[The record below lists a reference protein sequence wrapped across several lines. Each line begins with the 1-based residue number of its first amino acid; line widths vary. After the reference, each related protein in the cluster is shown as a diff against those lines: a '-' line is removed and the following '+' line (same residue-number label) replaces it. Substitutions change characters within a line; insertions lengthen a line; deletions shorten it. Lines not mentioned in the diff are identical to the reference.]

1 MNFPN
6 PLTSFE
12 EKKSKEYGLKVAR
25 LISEDWFSGGMIGN
39 GCNFWS
45 RREYIRNKRLLVRGE
60 SDNTY
65 FKNQFKK
72 SDMDLDYLNIDWSQ
86 VNWAEK
92 FARIVSNGIGDHNY
106 KLDVRATDR
115 LSVLQRKKKEELY
128 KTLMGNKEMLQGISQ
143 SLGVDVMPNTFVPV
157 DEQEMQIY
165 MEIKERPK
173 IEIAEEIL
181 IDFIKESNNWD
192 FIEEQKNKDL
202 VDIGIIVARVWIDKN
217 DGVKVAYVDPENY
230 IHSPVRRN
238 DFEDKYYE
246 GVVENI
252 TLSDLRRE
260 SGFSDEDLVKI
271 AKQYAPISSAGVY
284 NGSNID
290 KFLDHRVDVLRFAYK
305 TSKNIVFKAKKRK
318 GEVVKLSQRK
328 DNFDI
333 PEREDVGRLSKTLDT
348 WLEGNYVI
356 GTDYIYDYREC
367 ENLYDDVMNKAQSP
381 FITFAYDIYENRL
394 RSFTDNIEAPA
405 RQLQKIHLKIQQL
418 ISELKPD
425 LIEIDV
431 DMLAELDD
439 GSGGAKTQNW
449 EMALSLLDVKGVVLK
464 KRVNLGDDGLKDSQA
479 VRSYPTQQGSALPVL
494 LNTWAHYYNLIREN
508 TGVNPARD
516 GSLPANSLVGTNQMA
531 QLASNTVTR
540 NILDTAIQF
549 NKKVAEVISTRLHN
563 IYFYK
568 EAKKLKDLYTMVVS
582 KHFMEAMDIMKGRHL
597 HEFGFTFRMLPAD
610 EELRDFNQD
619 LTIALQ
625 EQSIDAEVKIEATR
639 IAKTNVKLATQ
650 YLMYHRRRR
659 MKERQQEQMMLAE
672 QKSRSDAMA
681 AQSKV
686 QAETQAYQF
695 KKEIDLRFEAQ
706 KMQLEL
712 TKEQAL
718 MELKQPTKDREF
730 QQSAYLKQLEQQGI
744 WNKEKFREDRK
755 DERTKLQ
762 ASQQSEL
769 IKQRQGKSEGV
780 DFSLIEGLEKF
791 S

>member
-12 EKKSKEYGLKVAR
+12 EKKSKEYGLKIAR
-25 LISEDWFSGGMIGN
+25 LISQDWFSGGMIGN

-45 RREYIRNKRLLVRGE
+45 RRDYIRNKRLLVRGE

-72 SDMDLDYLNIDWSQ
+72 NDMDLDYLNIDWSQ

-92 FARIVSNGIGDHNY
+92 FARIVSNGIGDQNY

-115 LSVLQRKKKEELY
+115 LSVLQRKKKEETY
-128 KTLMGNKEMLQGISQ
+128 KTFMKSKEMLKGIKEE
-143 SLGVDVMPNTFVPV
+143 LGVDVMPDVYIPE

-181 IDFIKESNNWD
+181 IDFIKESNNWS

-217 DGVKVAYVDPENY
+217 DGVKVAYIDPENY
-230 IHSPVRRN
+230 IHSPVKRN

-246 GVVENI
+246 GVVESI

-260 SGFSDEDLVKI
+260 SNFSDEDLLKI
-271 AKQYAPISSAGVY
+271 AKQYAPMSSSSIY
-284 NGSNID
+284 NTSNGID
-290 KFLDHRVDVLRFAYK
+290 KFLDYRVDVLRFAYK

-318 GEVVKLSQRK
+318 GEIVKLSQRK

-333 PEREDVGRLSKTLDT
+333 PERDDVGKLSKTLDT

-439 GSGGAKTQNW
+439 GSGGSKTQNW
-449 EMALSLLDVKGVVLK
+449 ELALSLLDVKGVVLK

-479 VRSYPTQQGSALPVL
+479 VRSFPHQQGSALPIL

-540 NILDTAIQF
+540 NILNTAIGF

-568 EAKKLKDLYTMVVS
+568 EAKKLKDLYNNIIS
-582 KHFMEAMDIMKGRHL
+582 KHLMDSLDVMKGRHL

-686 QAETQAYQF
+686 QAETQAYQL
-695 KKEIDLRFEAQ
+695 KKEIDLHFEAQ
-706 KMQLEL
+706 KIQLEL

-718 MELKQPTKDREF
+718 MELRQPTKDKEF

-769 IKQRQGKSEGV
+769 IKQRQGKSDGV
-780 DFSLIEGLEKF
+780 DFGLVEG
-791 S
+791 

>member
-1 MNFPN
+1 MQIPN
-6 PLTSFE
+6 PLLSFE
-12 EKKSKEYGLKVAR
+12 EKKTNSYGLKVAR
-25 LISEDWFSGGMIGN
+25 LISEDWFSGGMIGS
-39 GCNFWS
+39 GCSFSS
-45 RREYIRNKRLLVRGE
+45 RREYIGQKRLLVRGE
-60 SDNTY
+60 SDSAY
-65 FKNQFKK
+65 FKDQFKK
-72 SDMDLDYLNIDWSQ
+72 NDMDLDYLNIDWSP

-92 FARIVSNGIGDHNY
+92 FARIVSNGIGDQNY

-115 LSVLQRKKKEELY
+115 LSALARNKKEKMY
-128 KTLMGNKEMLQGISQ
+128 KTLMSSREMLKNISQ
-143 SLGVDVMPNTFVPV
+143 ELGVNAMPDTYIPEN
-157 DEQEMQIY
+157 EEEMQIY
-165 MEIKERPK
+165 MDIKERPK
-173 IEIAEEIL
+173 IEIAEETL
-181 IDFIKESNNWD
+181 IDYIKESNNWS

-217 DGVKVAYVDPENY
+217 DGVKVGYVDPENY
-230 IHSPVRRN
+230 IHSPVSRN
-238 DFEDKYYE
+238 DFADKYYE
-246 GVVENI
+246 GVVECI

-260 SGFSDEDLVKI
+260 SGFSDDDLLKI
-271 AKQYAPISSAGVY
+271 AKQYAPRNSSGIY
-284 NGSNID
+284 PMSKDID
-290 KFLDHRVDVLRFAYK
+290 KFLDYRVDVLRFAYK
-305 TSKNIVFKAKKRK
+305 TTKSLVFKAKKRK
-318 GEVVKLSQRK
+318 GKIIKLSQRK
-328 DNFDI
+328 DGFDI
-333 PEREDVGRLSKTLDT
+333 PEREDVGKVSKTLDT

-439 GSGGAKTQNW
+439 GSGGSKTQNW

-464 KRVNLGDDGLKDSQA
+464 KRVNMGDDGLKDSQA
-479 VRSYPTQQGSALPVL
+479 VRSYPHQQGSALPIL

-516 GSLPANSLVGTNQMA
+516 GSLPGNSLVGTNQMA

-540 NILDTAIQF
+540 NILNTAVQF

-568 EAKKLKDLYTMVVS
+568 EAKRLRDLYNTIIS
-582 KHFMEAMDIMKGRHL
+582 KHFMDGIELMKGRHL
-597 HEFGFTFRMLPAD
+597 HEFGFTFRMLPAE

-619 LTIALQ
+619 LTVALQ

-639 IAKTNVKLATQ
+639 IAKSNIKLATQ

-659 MKERQQEQMMLAE
+659 IKERQQEQMMLAE

-686 QAETQAYQF
+686 QAEMQFYQM
-695 KKEIDLRFEAQ
+695 KKQVDLQFEAQ

-718 MELKQPTKDREF
+718 TELRRPTKDREF
-730 QQSAYLKQLEQQGI
+730 ERSAYMKQLEQQGV
-744 WNKEKFREDRK
+744 WQKEKFREDRK
-755 DERTKLQ
+755 DERTRLQ

-769 IKQRQGKSEGV
+769 IKQRQGKTSV
-780 DFSLIEGLEKF
+780 SKD
-791 S
+791 